1 MVCHK
6 RKINESKDWTTDY
19 KYKKDGCVSVIE
31 HQFRNG
37 VRLETNLHEQMVRKY
52 HGDVM
57 VDEFGLNPNVD
68 SYVKL
73 LENTAESVESN
84 K

>member
-1 MVCHK
+1 MQ
-6 RKINESKDWTTDY
+6 DWTTTNRRNDE
-19 KYKKDGCVSVIE
+19 GNVSVLE
-31 HQFRNG
+31 HQFENG
-37 VRLETNLHEQMVRKY
+37 VRLETDLDEMMVRKY

-57 VDEFGLNPNVD
+57 VDEFGLNPNID

-73 LENTAESVESN
+73 LENTAKEIENN